1 MNAGFWLTMVFVG
14 GMLAKMARA
23 DEVVVSAAASMK
35 DALAELAPLC
45 AKQTGVTLT
54 PNLGASGVLAR
65 QIEAGAPADLF
76 ISADEATM
84 DEVEK
89 AGLLLAGTRAQLVGN
104 ILVIVVPKDSTLKV
118 DGPASLEDAAVKKI
132 GIGDPKTV
140 PAGHYAELDL
150 EKAKVW
156 DAVKDK
162 LVPLDNVRTVL
173 TATAGRNVDAGIVYS
188 TDAKTEPRVRVAWT
202 AQAADGPAINYPIA
216 ILKNTHAPAA
226 AAQVREFLLSDTARA
241 VFASYGFTL
250 PPKPAAGNA
259 S

>member
-1 MNAGFWLTMVFVG
+1 
-14 GMLAKMARA
+14 MLAATARA

-35 DALAELAPLC
+35 DVLAELAPLC

-76 ISADEATM
+76 ISADDATM
-84 DEVEK
+84 DGLEK

-104 ILVIVVPKDSTLKV
+104 VLVVVVPASSTLKV
-118 DGPASLEDAAVKKI
+118 DNLAALEDAAVKRI

-156 DAVKDK
+156 DALKDK

-173 TATAGRNVDAGIVYS
+173 SATAGMNVDAGVVYR
-188 TDAKTEPRVRVAWT
+188 TDAATERRVRVAWT
-202 AQAADGPAINYPIA
+202 AQAADGPAIHYPIA
-216 ILKNTHAPAA
+216 ILKNSRAPAA
-226 AAQVREFLLSDTARA
+226 AAKVRAFLLSDAAGA
-241 VFASYGFTL
+241 VFARFGFTL
-250 PPKPAAGNA
+250 PPRAVAA
-259 S
+259 SP